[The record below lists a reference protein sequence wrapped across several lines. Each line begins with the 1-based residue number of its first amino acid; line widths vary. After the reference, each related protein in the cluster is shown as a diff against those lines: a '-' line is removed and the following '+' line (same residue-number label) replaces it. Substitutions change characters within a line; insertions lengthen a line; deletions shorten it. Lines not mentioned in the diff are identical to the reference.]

1 MKQAKK
7 TKLFEGDGVNG
18 YALPFLTPVPFLA
31 TLGIFPR
38 VAFYLAHGLH
48 IKEHEKTN

>member
-7 TKLFEGDGVNG
+7 IRTLEGDGVNG

-31 TLGIFPR
+31 TLGFFPR
-38 VAFYLAHGLH
+38 VAFYLAYDLH
-48 IKEHEKTN
+48 

>member
-38 VAFYLAHGLH
+38 VAFHFGTWLAY
-48 IKEHEKTN
+48 KRA